1 MTRTRNDFCRA
12 KLPVTYRA
20 TIVLAMSSMVLGTV
34 APMAWSDSGHASEK
48 AENAQLREDAET
60 LLKANR
66 SVLGKVQSVASDQ
79 IKVDIGEVQPRYL
92 PLTQAKQKGF
102 PEVKEGDDL
111 IIVLNA
117 ENLLVDYH
125 PLDGEASAHTII
137 RGEVAQNLTVGHD
150 TVVIR
155 SGDKEQ
161 SFVIRSQARSKLAA
175 YRLGHQRSSY
185 SMKPIKWPTP
195 RLPGCRRSNNRT
207 SSRCRNRPS
216 RVLIS
221 RSVERLPPFLMGVKS
236 PCSLP
241 VAWKQNLRCEQL
253 CRKKSPGFT
262 RATPS
267 SYWST
272 RIIKSSTLLFR
283 HRPVRR
289 RTIAWVDSLVRRHHS
304 RMRCRIDG
312 VYGGESCDG
321 CPESRLNGS
330 GRAHETPARA
340 GCGHVPNPPT

>member
-20 TIVLAMSSMVLGTV
+20 TIVLAMSSMVLGPV

-125 PLDGEASAHTII
+125 LLDGEASAHTII

-150 TVVIR
+150 SVVIR

-175 YRLGHQRSSY
+175 IPVGTPAVFLLDETNQVADASFAGVQAVKQSHQQP
-185 SMKPIKWPTP
+185 MPKPPIK
-195 RLPGCRRSNNRT
+195 G
-207 SSRCRNRPS
+207 
-216 RVLIS
+216 
-221 RSVERLPPFLMGVKS
+221 
-236 PCSLP
+236 
-241 VAWKQNLRCEQL
+241 AHKQV
-253 CRKKSPGFT
+253 SG
-262 RATPS
+262 
-267 SYWST
+267 
-272 RIIKSSTLLFR
+272 
-283 HRPVRR
+283 
-289 RTIAWVDSLVRRHHS
+289 TIATVFDGSQITLQPSGGLETKFEVRTTVQEKIAKLHKGDSVILLVDTDNKV
-304 RMRCRIDG
+304 IDIA
-312 VYGGESCDG
+312 VPPPAS
-321 CPESRLNGS
+321 
-330 GRAHETPARA
+330 ETPHDRV
-340 GCGHVPNPPT
+340 GR

>member
-1 MTRTRNDFCRA
+1 M
-12 KLPVTYRA
+12 L
-20 TIVLAMSSMVLGTV
+20 
-34 APMAWSDSGHASEK
+34 EK

-79 IKVDIGEVQPRYL
+79 IKLDIGEVQPRYL

-137 RGEVAQNLTVGHD
+137 RGGRRLRNLTVGHD

-155 SGDKEQ
+155 SVDKEQ

-175 YRLGHQRSSY
+175 IPVGTPAVFLL
-185 SMKPIKWPTP
+185 MKPIKWPTP
-195 RLPGCRRSNNRT
+195 RLPGCRLSNNRT

-221 RSVERLPPFLMGVKS
+221 RLVAGLPPFLMGAKS
-236 PCSLP
+236 PCSLL
-241 VAWKQNLRCEQL
+241 VARNK
-253 CRKKSPGFT
+253 
-262 RATPS
+262 
-267 SYWST
+267 
-272 RIIKSSTLLFR
+272 I
-283 HRPVRR
+283 
-289 RTIAWVDSLVRRHHS
+289 
-304 RMRCRIDG
+304 
-312 VYGGESCDG
+312 
-321 CPESRLNGS
+321 
-330 GRAHETPARA
+330 
-340 GCGHVPNPPT
+340 

>member
-1 MTRTRNDFCRA
+1 MDVRNRYPPRESTPHIVLAYLLLFDNRSDRWHGLGGERMTRTRNDFCRA

-20 TIVLAMSSMVLGTV
+20 TIVLAMSSMVLGPV

-125 PLDGEASAHTII
+125 LLDGEASAHTII

-150 TVVIR
+150 SVVIR

-175 YRLGHQRSSY
+175 IPVGTPAVFLLDETNQVADASFAGVQAVKQSHQQP
-185 SMKPIKWPTP
+185 MPKPPIK
-195 RLPGCRRSNNRT
+195 G
-207 SSRCRNRPS
+207 
-216 RVLIS
+216 
-221 RSVERLPPFLMGVKS
+221 
-236 PCSLP
+236 
-241 VAWKQNLRCEQL
+241 AHKQV
-253 CRKKSPGFT
+253 SG
-262 RATPS
+262 
-267 SYWST
+267 
-272 RIIKSSTLLFR
+272 
-283 HRPVRR
+283 
-289 RTIAWVDSLVRRHHS
+289 TIATVFDGSQITLQPSGGLETKFEVRTTVQEKIAKLHKGDSVILLVDTDNKV
-304 RMRCRIDG
+304 IDIA
-312 VYGGESCDG
+312 VPPPAS
-321 CPESRLNGS
+321 
-330 GRAHETPARA
+330 ETPHDRV
-340 GCGHVPNPPT
+340 GR